1 MPSIRK
7 SIGKGIFYTALA
19 KYSNIV
25 TSILITA
32 VLARLLTPAE
42 YGTVAIVMV
51 FTTFF
56 TYLADFG
63 IGPAIIQN
71 KELEKEDIES
81 IFSVSI
87 LVALGLSS
95 LLFLSSGLIADFY
108 SAPELKG
115 ITRLLSVS
123 VLLFTLNVVPGALN
137 KKELRFR
144 QVGVISVTV
153 HIISGILAVVLAL
166 LGFSYYALIFR
177 SLITGLLLFAGS
189 YYLNPVKVKLRIR
202 WLSILKIWRF
212 STFQFLFNFINYFA
226 RNTDN
231 LLIGKFFGSAM
242 LGFYDKA
249 FNLMLMPVQ
258 NLTHVITPVLHP
270 VLSEFQHNKDRIHH
284 SYLKLVRILATI
296 GFPLSVFCF
305 FAAKEI
311 IYLFYGSQ
319 WTQSVPV
326 FQLLALIIGLEII
339 LSSTGAIFQS
349 ANRADMLLVGGI
361 ITSSFIVLSV
371 LYGIFIEGSLIGVA
385 KGLIIARTLNFFLT
399 AYLLIKRTLGF
410 PLTKFFAE
418 LGMPVFIS
426 AVVLLANLAFSQVL
440 IANLYLEFAL
450 KLLVSFVAFLI
461 AFSCSKNNRL
471 LIAKL
476 FQEIKNKIK
485 GYPKLAALCS
495 KIF

>member
-42 YGTVAIVMV
+42 YGTIAIVMV

-71 KELEKEDIES
+71 KELGKEDIES

-87 LVALGLSS
+87 LVALLLSS
-95 LLFLSSGLIADFY
+95 LFFLSADLIAGFY
-108 SAPELKG
+108 AAPELTG

-123 VLLFTLNVVPGALN
+123 VLIFTLNVVPSALN
-137 KKELRFR
+137 KKELKFR
-144 QVGVISVTV
+144 QVGLLSVVVHVIG
-153 HIISGILAVVLAL
+153 GILAVVLAL
-166 LGFSYYALIFR
+166 LEFSYYALIFR
-177 SLITGLLLFAGS
+177 SLITGLLMFAGS
-189 YYLNPVKVKLRIR
+189 YYLNPVKVNFRIR
-202 WLSILKIWRF
+202 GSSILKIWRF

-231 LLIGKFFGSAM
+231 LLIGKFLGSAM

-284 SYLKLVRILATI
+284 SYLKLTRILATI

-305 FAAKEI
+305 FAAREI

-319 WTQSVPV
+319 WTESIPV
-326 FQLLALIIGLEII
+326 FRLLALLIGLEVL
-339 LSSTGAIFQS
+339 LSSSGSIYQS
-349 ANRADMLLVGGI
+349 ANRADLLLVSGL
-361 ITSSFIVLSV
+361 ITSTFIVLGI
-371 LYGIFIEGSLIGVA
+371 LYGIFIEGSLAGVA
-385 KGLIIARTLNFFLT
+385 KGLIVARTSTFFLSV
-399 AYLLIKRTLGF
+399 YLLVRKALGF
-410 PLTKFFAE
+410 PLRRFLST
-418 LGMPVFIS
+418 LVMPLFIS
-426 AVVLLANLAFSQVL
+426 AVVLVANLLFSQ
-440 IANLYLEFAL
+440 IAIDNLYLEFAL
-450 KLLVSFVAFLI
+450 KFMVSFGAFLV

-471 LIAKL
+471 LIVQSFHGL
-476 FQEIKNKIK
+476 RNKIK
-485 GYPKLAALCS
+485 GYPKLAALYS